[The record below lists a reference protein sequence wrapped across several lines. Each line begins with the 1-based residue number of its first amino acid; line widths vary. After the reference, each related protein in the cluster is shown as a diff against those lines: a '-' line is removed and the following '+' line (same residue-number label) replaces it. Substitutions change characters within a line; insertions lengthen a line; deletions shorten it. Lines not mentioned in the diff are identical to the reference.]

1 MKNARIIVKYRQSKL
16 IPLYFVCLLFLGLL
30 TTPFLLGES
39 VVYQCLSALLIAAMV
54 FLLFL
59 GLGRRMKTLEIRN
72 DQILIQTYLGHQH
85 VFAVQDLYAIQKIG
99 LSYRYFQRMKVVV
112 FQHAANLEDILTCLL
127 NALGIKNT
135 PEALHHMLNS
145 NFVMFTSEE
154 DCNASINAGTK
165 TQRVL
170 FPVIVGLELLLF
182 GSIFY
187 GMVKDHSPVIGAIG
201 VLLFVGL
208 VAFCAIYFEKRIES
222 IRGKAKRAFAN
233 ILMYAACMILSVI
246 ISIGVYHLF
255 LVFGIDLLALHF

>member
-1 MKNARIIVKYRQSKL
+1 MANTRITVRYRQSKL

-39 VVYQCLSALLIAAMV
+39 VVYQCLSAFLIAVMV
-54 FLLFL
+54 FLLIM

-99 LSYRYFQRMKVVV
+99 LSYRDFQRMKVVV

-135 PEALHHMLNS
+135 PEALHHLLNS
-145 NFVMFTSEE
+145 NSVMFTSEE
-154 DCNASINAGTK
+154 NCNASIDADAK

-170 FPVIVGLELLLF
+170 FPVIVGLVLLLF

-187 GMVKDHSPVIGAIG
+187 GMVKDHSSVIWAIG
-201 VLLFVGL
+201 VMLFAGL
-208 VAFCAIYFEKRIES
+208 MTFCSIFFEKRIEA

-233 ILMYAACMILSVI
+233 ILMYAACIILSVI

-255 LVFGIDLLALHF
+255 LVFGIDLLTVRF